1 MELRVERTDFTPK
14 STIGDLF
21 IDSVWECHTLEDAVR
36 GPGIKISGQT
46 AIPQG
51 RYEVTIDRSIR
62 FKRMMPHILN
72 VPGFEGIRIHAGN
85 DAKDTEGC
93 PLLGYTKAKDFVGNS
108 RLAFNRFFDIL
119 YEALIHEKVYIT
131 VEREVA

>member
-72 VPGFEGIRIHAGN
+72 VPMFEGIRIHAGN
-85 DAKDTEGC
+85 TAESVEGC
-93 PLLGYTKAKDFVGNS
+93 IAVGQTKSENFIGRSVV
-108 RLAFNRFFDIL
+108 AFSAFFPKL
-119 YEALIHEKVYIT
+119 QEGLKGGELFIT
-131 VEREVA
+131 IS